1 MSVKAKKKIWEHD
14 RGRLGLL
21 VVALAAL
28 GMALPVALIWAG
40 LMLWHR
46 DFKKRFDD
54 WYMRWVLSGLAVDV
68 LFGATIA
75 NALNI
80 PPSWVA
86 LVMVAGGLYVGLRG
100 RL

>member
-21 VVALAAL
+21 VTALAAL
-28 GMALPVALIWAG
+28 GMALPVAVIWAG

-46 DFKKRFDD
+46 DFNKRFDD
-54 WYMRWVLSGLAVDV
+54 WYMRWVLAGLAVVV
-68 LFGATIA
+68 LFGPSVS
-75 NALNI
+75 NALNV
-80 PPSWVA
+80 PPSWMA
-86 LVMVAGGLYVGLRG
+86 LLVMAATLFVGLRG

>member
-1 MSVKAKKKIWEHD
+1 MSTKAKKKIWEHD

-28 GMALPVALIWAG
+28 GMALPVAVIWAG

-46 DFKKRFDD
+46 DFNKRFDD
-54 WYMRWVLSGLAVDV
+54 WYKRWVLAGLAADV
-68 LFGATIA
+68 LLGATVA
-75 NALNI
+75 NTLNI

-86 LVMVAGGLYVGLRG
+86 LLTVVGGLILGLRG
-100 RL
+100 HL